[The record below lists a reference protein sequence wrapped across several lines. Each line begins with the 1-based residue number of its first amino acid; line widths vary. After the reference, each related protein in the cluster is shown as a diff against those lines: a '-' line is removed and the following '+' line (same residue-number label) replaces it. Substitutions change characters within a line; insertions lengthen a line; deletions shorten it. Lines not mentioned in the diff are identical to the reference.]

1 MASAKC
7 SKIEKLYEKKKKEIE
22 KLRTQLDES
31 EKDFQKIKKLYDK
44 QLNWEKTGDLLQ
56 QEVDDYLAKHRK
68 HKDEIQEESEQ
79 EPVTEESRWG
89 YEE

>member
-56 QEVDDYLAKHRK
+56 
-68 HKDEIQEESEQ
+68 
-79 EPVTEESRWG
+79 
-89 YEE
+89 

>member
-68 HKDEIQEESEQ
+68 HKDEIQ
-79 EPVTEESRWG
+79 
-89 YEE
+89 